1 MPEYTVNDWEY
12 VTLTDS
18 SVSGSLVVPTAVSGS
33 LISEYIDLT
42 SKHVGDVA
50 LYIDGFDLE
59 LYYATNYDT
68 DWTLVEP
75 ALRTEYILTAFDG
88 EFSTEYDIAYIDN
101 LQTEVA
107 YRQGA
112 ELNPSNL
119 VGFAK
124 VGYSTIDDGTYT
136 EAPILDG
143 IFVENNFVRIADP
156 TLLPARTNIAIT
168 YKPMIPVLTDVQR
181 HLILKAIFKSMDS
194 YLSGITVD
202 FKLNTFV
209 NVMSGVPTFYR
220 RI

>member
-1 MPEYTVNDWEY
+1 MPNYIVNNWEY

-18 SVSGSLVVPTAVSGS
+18 SVSGSVIAPTSISGS
-33 LISEYIDLT
+33 CVSEYIDLT

-50 LYIDGFDLE
+50 FYVDGFDVD

-68 DWTLVEP
+68 DWKLATP
-75 ALRTEYILTAFDG
+75 TARTEYILTAFDG
-88 EFSTEYDIAYIDN
+88 EFSTEFDIAYINN

-107 YRQGA
+107 FRQGA

-119 VGFAK
+119 IGFAK
-124 VGYSTIDDGTYT
+124 VDYSTIDDGTYT
-136 EAPILDG
+136 ESPILDG
-143 IFVENNFVRIADP
+143 IFIENNFVRIADP

-168 YKPMIPVLTDVQR
+168 YIPRYPVVTDVQR
-181 HLILKAIFKSMDS
+181 HLIMKVIFKSMYS
-194 YLSGITVD
+194 YLSSITVD